1 MSIVANNRGN
11 VIKKAGIHDW
21 FSSSYKAVVRDRQ
34 LYLILIPF
42 LLYFAVF
49 VYKPMPGLIIAFKD
63 YNVYEGILESPWVGL
78 KHFID
83 FFEGPYF
90 FRLLR
95 NTFLIGF
102 YSLAV
107 GFPSSIILA
116 LLLNEVTQ
124 KRFKGIV
131 QTITYL
137 PHFVSAVV
145 VAGMVTSFLAPSNGI
160 INILIEKLGGEKIY
174 FLSKPEYFRTIYTS
188 MGVWTNVGYGS
199 IVYLSALSGIDMQLY
214 EAAKIDGAGKW
225 RQLLH
230 VTLPGLLPTIVTMF
244 IIRIGGIL
252 NVSYETIILLYQP
265 ATYETADVFNSY
277 VYRLGIEDSNY
288 SLSAAVSLF
297 NSVIGF
303 ILVVLANKLSRK
315 VNDVGLW

>member
-1 MSIVANNRGN
+1 MNIHNKGEKNLINRQKRKSRL
-11 VIKKAGIHDW
+11 ISDWKAI
-21 FSSSYKAVVRDRQ
+21 VRDRQ

-42 LLYFAVF
+42 ALYYIVF
-49 VYKPMPGLIIAFKD
+49 VYKPMPSLVIAFKD
-63 YNVYEGILESPWVGL
+63 YNVYEGIIDSPWVGL
-78 KHFID
+78 KHFQD
-83 FFEGPYF
+83 FFNGPYF
-90 FRLLR
+90 FRLLK
-95 NTFLIGF
+95 NTLLLGF

-116 LLLNEVTQ
+116 LLLNEVTN
-124 KRFKGIV
+124 KRFKGAI

-137 PHFVSAVV
+137 PHFISVVV
-145 VAGMVTSFLAPSNGI
+145 VAGMVTSFLAPGNGI
-160 INILIEKLGGEKIY
+160 INILIEKMGGEKVY
-174 FLSKPEYFRTIYTS
+174 FLSKPEYFRTIYTL
-188 MGVWTNVGYGS
+188 MGVWTSIGYGS

-225 RQLLH
+225 KQLLH

-252 NVSYETIILLYQP
+252 NVSYESIILLYQP

-277 VYRLGIEDSNY
+277 VYRLGIEETNY
-288 SLSAAVSLF
+288 SLSAAVSMF

-303 ILVVLANKLSRK
+303 ILVVIANKISKK